1 MKNLLEFFKSRAFF
15 KHLGIAVASLLLL
28 GWLILKGLDVYTHH
42 GKTIAVP
49 DFSGLKINALDG
61 FIKDRPLKY
70 LVIDSIYDTKKPKGV
85 VIKQE
90 PDPGVQVKQD
100 RTIYLYVT
108 SVMAPRVSMPNL
120 EDRSLRQA
128 VAILETYGLKLARP
142 VKRKPDV
149 CNGCVLSQEYKGKHI
164 KEGAQIERGAEIT
177 LTIGEG
183 RSGDETV
190 GIPDLSGLT
199 LKEAILR
206 LNESNLNEGIHV
218 FDRKAGSKADTADAR
233 VYKQNPAAGA
243 DNTIGAGSSID
254 LYLTND
260 KNKIKKTGL

>member
-1 MKNLLEFFKSRAFF
+1 MKNLFEFFKSRAFL
-15 KHLGIAVASLLLL
+15 KNLGIALGSLLLL
-28 GWLILKGLDVYTHH
+28 GWLILKSLDVYTHH

-49 DFSGLKINALDG
+49 DFSGLKINDLNA
-61 FIKDRPLKY
+61 FINDRPLKY

-108 SVMAPRVSMPNL
+108 SILAPRVSMPNL

-142 VKRKPDV
+142 LKRKPDV

-183 RSGDETV
+183 RNGDESV

-199 LKEAILR
+199 LREAILR
-206 LNESNLNEGIHV
+206 LNENNLNEGIHV
-218 FDRKAGSKADTADAR
+218 YDRKAGSKTDTADAR
-233 VYKQNPAAGA
+233 IYKQNPAPGS
-243 DNTIGAGSSID
+243 DNTISAGSSID

-260 KNKIKKTGL
+260 RNKIKKTGP